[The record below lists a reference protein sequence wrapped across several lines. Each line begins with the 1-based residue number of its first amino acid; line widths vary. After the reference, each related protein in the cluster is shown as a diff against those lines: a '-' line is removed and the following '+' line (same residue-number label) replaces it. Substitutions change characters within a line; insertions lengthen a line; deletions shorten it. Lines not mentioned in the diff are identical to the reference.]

1 MKISLRVDEFERL
14 ICAVE
19 DGAAPVM
26 VTASDPDAAA
36 HLVAAIEEAAGD
48 GVGECFWEEG
58 GGEYRWLL
66 RRQGEKLRLVVL
78 WSSGTLTGWD
88 TILWRECGFEDFRA
102 QVNAEASRLQ
112 PVA

>member
-1 MKISLRVDEFERL
+1 MKISLRVDELERL
-14 ICAVE
+14 ICTVE

-36 HLVAAIEEAAGD
+36 HLISAIDDAASG

-58 GGEYRWLL
+58 GGEYRWML
-66 RRQGEKLRLVVL
+66 RREGERLLVVVL

-88 TILWRECGFEDFRA
+88 TVLWRECDFEAFRA
-102 QVNAEASRLQ
+102 QVRAEAARLQ
-112 PVA
+112 PVG